1 MAAGDNYPVGATG
14 GEAEHKLIERE
25 LPERAV
31 VAVKNE
37 SGNSVDISNAGW
49 ETNTVASSKYTAS
62 CLYDIKDKG
71 INDIIF
77 TSIAQPHNN
86 MPPYLVV
93 YMWYRT
99 A

>member
-1 MAAGDNYPVGATG
+1 MAAGDNYTSGATG
-14 GEAEHKLIERE
+14 GEAEHELTLTE

-62 CLYDIKDKG
+62 CPYDIKDKG
-71 INDIIF
+71 MNDIMF
-77 TSIAQPHNN
+77 PSIAQSHNN
-86 MPPYLVV
+86 MPPYLVA